1 MKLVRLFRRPLPAHA
16 SSLARLISR
25 RSLVAAS
32 AGLWLTG
39 TPGRVASMP
48 AAVVLV
54 ETYRKSS
61 DTTGD
66 DGPALQR
73 AVDAAATIGAVV
85 AIPAAG
91 LRLKSAVKL
100 PDNTVLQGVGDGA
113 RIRGEVEAFLSANGR
128 TSVKLVNVKLSSK
141 NNSSGPVFTDCRNLR
156 FERVTIDSGDPKDA
170 ATLLTFGL
178 RLRGCVDVA
187 IDDCAFFDINDAIYL
202 ERSPRGADCD
212 RVSVSRSHFE
222 HTHHGTFFSYPVGV
236 YQYYCKNL
244 TVDGCTFRNIFPGN
258 PNNPA
263 PIGYGVYEGDG
274 HCHSTVVMNC
284 VYETTEPRADTA
296 LCLTST
302 SQSVR
307 FQKNSF
313 RALAPGGGGYLFR
326 GGGGAAALTI
336 AENISRGGG
345 IFAVESG
352 TAGTLEI
359 ANNTLQAIAATAAI
373 RVGANDARIASVQIH
388 DNKISGCTGGGIF
401 INYADRFDVSDNDV
415 ADVNTANARYVPGH
429 NEFEVAGII
438 AFGPVNGHISGNRV
452 TNTPGGGGHAQY
464 AIASASR
471 ENNIVIDA
479 NNTAIGM
486 ETAAILNGH

>member
-1 MKLVRLFRRPLPAHA
+1 MKSH
-16 SSLARLISR
+16 LISR
-25 RSLVAAS
+25 RSLMAAS

-39 TPGRVASMP
+39 KPGRVAATP
-48 AAVVLV
+48 TAAATVSV
-54 ETYRKSS
+54 ETYRENS
-61 DTTGD
+61 DAAGD

-73 AVDAAATIGAVV
+73 TVDAAARIGGVV
-85 AIPAAG
+85 AIPATG
-91 LRLKSAVKL
+91 LRLKSAVIL
-100 PDNTVLQGVGDGA
+100 TDNAVLQGVGDGA

-128 TSVKLVNVKLSSK
+128 TGVRLVNIKLSSK
-141 NNSSGPVFTDCRNLR
+141 DNSSGPVFTDCSNLR

-187 IDDCAFFDINDAIYL
+187 IDNCAFIDNNDAIYL

-258 PNNPA
+258 PKNPA

-274 HCHSTVVMNC
+274 HCQSTVVTNC
-284 VYETTEPRADTA
+284 VCETTEPRADIA

-307 FQKNSF
+307 FQNNGF

-326 GGGGAAALTI
+326 GGGGTTALI
-336 AENISRGGG
+336 VAGNISRGGC

-352 TAGTLEI
+352 TAGTVEI
-359 ANNTLQAIAATAAI
+359 ASNTLQAIAATAAI

-388 DNKISGCTGGGIF
+388 GNKISGCTGGGIF

-415 ADVNTANARYVPGH
+415 ADVNTANARYVPGQ
-429 NEFEVAGII
+429 NEFAVAGIT
-438 AFGPVNGHISGNRV
+438 AYGPVNGHIGGNRV
-452 TNTPGGGGHAQY
+452 KNTPGGGGHAQY

-471 ENNIVIDA
+471 QNNIVIDA

-486 ETAAILNGH
+486 ETAAVLNGH